1 MRPVLVSLC
10 GLVAACSFDG
20 SGIGDD
26 APIDARIDADPDAP
40 DADPTAPDAGCG
52 GAALS
57 FEPANVAR
65 CDIPVPL
72 GDFTFPDDLKVE
84 IDTTTGQV
92 LFASIPTDQIATAI
106 VTQTRSSVEA
116 MVVSAEDL
124 TVPTGVDVVVTGSRP
139 LILVAIGSM
148 TINGRISAN
157 GSSASSG
164 PGANLACQS
173 GAGDPGA
180 IQTAGN
186 GLAGGSAGGG
196 GAYGNVGGT
205 GGYVSPVVASNQPTA
220 GGAAWGSTLLTPLR
234 GGCSGG
240 TGAEIDGG
248 AVAAGGGGGGLELVG
263 ETVIVTSDAEITASG
278 GGGSGAQDEAAGGG
292 GGGSGGAIL
301 FHAVGLTIAGTVT
314 ANGGAGGEG
323 RRDTQP
329 GTPGG
334 DGNST
339 RALATTAAA
348 GGMGAAGGNGGAG
361 GVLLLAGGNGEAG
374 QGSDTKTAGGGGGG
388 GGIGRIH
395 LDADSLNLVGGVFSP
410 TPQ

>member
-1 MRPVLVSLC
+1 MRP
-10 GLVAACSFDG
+10 GLVLSCGFLAACSFDG

-26 APIDARIDADPDAP
+26 APIDARFDADPNAP
-40 DADPTAPDAGCG
+40 DADPNAPDAGCG

-72 GDFTFPDDLKVE
+72 GDFTFPDDVKIV
-84 IDTTTGQV
+84 INTSTGQV
-92 LFASIPTDQIATAI
+92 LFADAPTDQIAIAM
-106 VTQTRSSVEA
+106 VTQTGGDEEA
-116 MVVSAEDL
+116 MVIAAEDL
-124 TVPTGVDVVVTGSRP
+124 TLPGGVDVTITGSRP
-139 LILVAIGSM
+139 LILVAVGSM
-148 TINGRISAN
+148 TINGRLSAN
-157 GSSASSG
+157 GSQEKSG
-164 PGANLACQS
+164 PGANLACGS
-173 GAGDPGA
+173 GAGDPGV

-186 GLAGGSAGGG
+186 DLDGGTGGGG
-196 GAYGNVGGT
+196 GAYGNIGGT
-205 GGYVSPVVASNQPTA
+205 GAYVSPVVAEPQPVD
-220 GGAAWGSTLLTPLR
+220 GGAAWGNIALTPLR

-248 AVAAGGGGGGLELVG
+248 AVAAGGGGGGLQLVG

-278 GGGSGAQDEAAGGG
+278 GGGAGAQDEAAGGG

-314 ANGGAGGEG
+314 ANGGGGGEG

-334 DGNST
+334 DGNSI
-339 RALATTAAA
+339 RILATNAAA
-348 GGMGAAGGNGGAG
+348 GGMGAAGGNGGSGA
-361 GVLLLAGGNGEAG
+361 VQLLPGGNAEAG
-374 QGSDTKTAGGGGGG
+374 QGSTTETAGGGGGG